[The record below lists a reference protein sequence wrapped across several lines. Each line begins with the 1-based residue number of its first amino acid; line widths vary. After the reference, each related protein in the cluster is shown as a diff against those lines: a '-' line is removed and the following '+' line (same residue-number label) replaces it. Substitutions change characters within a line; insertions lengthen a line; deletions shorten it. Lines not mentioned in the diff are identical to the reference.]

1 MPEEPKEAAPG
12 ASRGAVVGVACCFLA
27 LHLVVF
33 FAAPFGGWRPLSL
46 TARKFDH
53 EICLVGTCTRPPA
66 VGVLCAQHAAERPGR
81 VRRSGVILTT
91 FALVLTA
98 LMTWRVL
105 WRFGRMLSRHGG
117 PGPGDPRGAV
127 AFVASR
133 LLGPMLLA
141 NLAGWLVL
149 WGIQPD

>member
-1 MPEEPKEAAPG
+1 MPEEPNEPARG
-12 ASRGAVVGVACCFLA
+12 ASRSAMARVACCFLA

-46 TARKFDH
+46 TARKFNH
-53 EICLVGTCTRPPA
+53 EICLMGTCTNPPT
-66 VGVLCAQHAAERPGR
+66 VGVLCAQHAAGNPGR
-81 VRRSGVILTT
+81 VRRSGSVLTV

-105 WRFGRMLSRHGG
+105 WRVGRILAQHGG
-117 PGPGDPRGAV
+117 PGPGEPPGAL

-133 LLGPMLLA
+133 LLGPILLA
-141 NLAGWLVL
+141 NLSGWLVL